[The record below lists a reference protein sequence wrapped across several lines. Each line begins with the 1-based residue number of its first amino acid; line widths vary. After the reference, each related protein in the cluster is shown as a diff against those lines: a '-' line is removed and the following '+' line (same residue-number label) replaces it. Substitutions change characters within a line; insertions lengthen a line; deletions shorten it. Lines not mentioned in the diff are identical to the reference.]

1 MIAVIPST
9 VFSGVRSLKDVRTGD
24 EILIEAGYD
33 ENSDS
38 WQAISVEVSAG
49 ENEPERPLQAHQ
61 WSKVT
66 IGILTTLRRI
76 SFIQLSHRTSVGDHA
91 AHQVSRLPSP
101 DRYDAGT
108 SPANSLIS

>member
-1 MIAVIPST
+1 MKVISFVLILSLVVFAPSGFAEWFGGEVAGTDLKAQELTITEIDPITEIEETSVIAVIPST

-49 ENEPERPLQAHQ
+49 GE
-61 WSKVT
+61 
-66 IGILTTLRRI
+66 
-76 SFIQLSHRTSVGDHA
+76 
-91 AHQVSRLPSP
+91 
-101 DRYDAGT
+101 
-108 SPANSLIS
+108 